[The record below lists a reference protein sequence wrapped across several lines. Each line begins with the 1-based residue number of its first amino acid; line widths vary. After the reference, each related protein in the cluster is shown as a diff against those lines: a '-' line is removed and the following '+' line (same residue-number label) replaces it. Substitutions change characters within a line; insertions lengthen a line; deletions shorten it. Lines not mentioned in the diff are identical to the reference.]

1 MGEQSEPKTPGTGV
15 LEKFSENIFKIFKNK
30 NKFRRLRRN
39 LFLFLK
45 ILKIFSENFEQVTGW
60 GEQMGDFVAQ
70 VRAGGANLGDKVAQG
85 AGRGKFFE
93 LAKKIFASER
103 ARSPMVAG

>member
-60 GEQMGDFVAQ
+60 GEQMGD
-70 VRAGGANLGDKVAQG
+70 KVAQG